1 MAVSKPL
8 TWEMKP
14 KEKTFEDKVKETLKL
29 ADEVLGMTMADIPI
43 TVKKEKERPIP
54 TRSVTPK
61 PVEKQT
67 VQTIVGPMEIPR
79 PPSLRTKNERNAV
92 NPIPFIERKPK
103 KQLKELKRKEK
114 MTEEVI
120 HQMPRGAAVM
130 EKLTKNKDKNKPKH
144 TESYARLVAKNTSE

>member
-1 MAVSKPL
+1 MMCHGVKYPEERTVVAISKLL

-14 KEKTFEDKVKETLKL
+14 KKTFEEKVQETLRL

-54 TRSVTPK
+54 MRSVTPK
-61 PVEKQT
+61 PVEKQV

-79 PPSLRTKNERNAV
+79 PPSPRTKNERNAV

-103 KQLKELKRKEK
+103 KQLKELK
-114 MTEEVI
+114 
-120 HQMPRGAAVM
+120 
-130 EKLTKNKDKNKPKH
+130 
-144 TESYARLVAKNTSE
+144 